1 MTIGSLPVYRVMSV
15 TVLFWMSS
23 IYPFLTISVCRPMQ
37 CHLRVNPVLSC
48 CLSTCLSAFL
58 YVYLFVCLYICL
70 YICLCASIAFYL
82 SVDRIANRKLSDM
95 FLLFWI
101 YFFKHIKT
109 SRVCIISFRVK
120 RQFLF
125 DVQKIQT
132 IKELLKQ
139 GHANSLLL
147 TPFLHL

>member
-15 TVLFWMSS
+15 TVPFWMSS

-48 CLSTCLSAFL
+48 SLSTCLSAFL

-70 YICLCASIAFYL
+70 CASISFYL
-82 SVDRIANRKLSDM
+82 SVDRIANRKLSHM

-101 YFFKHIKT
+101 CFFKHIKI

-132 IKELLKQ
+132 IKEQ